1 MLNDSYHVITLDRQR
16 QMVVA
21 RTVEFA
27 ARLQKAIFQKVVS
40 DDLDDLIGKSRSGS
54 VALEN

>member
-16 QMVVA
+16 QLVVA

-27 ARLQKAIFQKVVS
+27 ARLQKAIFQKVAA
-40 DDLDDLIGKSRSGS
+40 DDLDDFIGKSWSGP
-54 VALEN
+54 VALES